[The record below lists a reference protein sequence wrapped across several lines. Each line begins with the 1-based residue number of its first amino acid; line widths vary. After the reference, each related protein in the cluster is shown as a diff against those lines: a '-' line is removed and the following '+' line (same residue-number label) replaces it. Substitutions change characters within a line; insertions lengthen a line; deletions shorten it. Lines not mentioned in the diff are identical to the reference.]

1 MGYGSLSLNQFGGE
15 SETPVSS
22 PTVSHPDY
30 EKPLSLSSQT
40 RGSNAAGSV
49 FKSEDIANRPGHIA
63 GYNKQNRGTTYSWDS
78 ESPIEAP
85 KSDKGTNF

>member
-15 SETPVSS
+15 QSDFS
-22 PTVSHPDY
+22 PTTEHPNY

-40 RGSNAAGSV
+40 RGSNAAGAV

-63 GYNKQNRGTTYSWDS
+63 GYNAQNRGTAYSWES
-78 ESPIEAP
+78 GSPIEAP
-85 KSDKGTNF
+85 KSDTGANFP

>member
-15 SETPVSS
+15 QSDFS
-22 PTVSHPDY
+22 PTTAHPDY

-63 GYNKQNRGTTYSWDS
+63 GYNRQNRSTTYSWDS
-78 ESPIEAP
+78 DSPMEAP
-85 KSDKGTNF
+85 TPDKGANV

>member
-15 SETPVSS
+15 QSDFS
-22 PTVSHPDY
+22 PTTAHPDY

-63 GYNKQNRGTTYSWDS
+63 GYNRQNRSTTYSWDS
-78 ESPIEAP
+78 DSPMEAP
-85 KSDKGTNF
+85 KPDKGAND